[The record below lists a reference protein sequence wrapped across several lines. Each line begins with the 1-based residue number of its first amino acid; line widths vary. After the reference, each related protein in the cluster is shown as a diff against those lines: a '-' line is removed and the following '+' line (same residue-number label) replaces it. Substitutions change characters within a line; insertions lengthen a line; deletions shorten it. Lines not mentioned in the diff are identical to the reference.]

1 MDKLTD
7 ILTTLIWVCGA
18 LVVLTVISLLVY
30 KGKMKATAQKLLG
43 SNQRGG
49 ELIVKLL
56 KTAFHSSRIITH
68 AVLPLENG
76 QKAMADIIL
85 VDRGGI
91 FVIRVK
97 TFPGSVDNS
106 SRSSWA
112 VTNHKGVGEFPNP
125 FEQNKYAVQA
135 IDELMKKEELYNVP
149 KHNVVVFSQKRVTFK
164 IRSEKL
170 LTAERMIE
178 ALKDLNRN
186 RFLNGKEISLTLAAI
201 RKYNEKS
208 ANQ

>member
-1 MDKLTD
+1 MDKLTE
-7 ILTTLIWVCGA
+7 T
-18 LVVLTVISLLVY
+18 LTVIIYVCAALIALTVIAMIVY
-30 KGKMKATAQKLLG
+30 KSKMKSIAQKLLG
-43 SNQRGG
+43 SSQRGG
-49 ELIVKLL
+49 DLVVKLL

-76 QKAMADIIL
+76 QKAMADVIL

-97 TFPGSVDNS
+97 TFPGSIDNS
-106 SRSSWA
+106 SRSSWT
-112 VTNHKGVGEFPNP
+112 VTNHKGVGEFQNP
-125 FEQNKYAVQA
+125 FEQNKYAVRA

-149 KHNVVVFSQKRVTFK
+149 KHNVVVFSQKRVSFK

-186 RFLNGKEISLTLAAI
+186 RFLNGKEISMTLAAI
-201 RKYNEKS
+201 RKYNEK
-208 ANQ
+208 NIQE